1 MDHGSFTGIRIG
13 LATAKAFCDVKNIPC
28 IGVSSLEAL
37 AYTVTEDNCYI
48 CSMIDAKHSN
58 IYSAIFEK
66 NGNKYTK
73 YMDFSFNT
81 IDNLLLVLGSLK
93 KNIFFVGNCGI
104 LYKDMIKSY
113 LKNEVF
119 FEEDTLVSSKYIA
132 IAGINKFI
140 NGENSSSKS
149 LYALYIKKSNAEE
162 SLEEKS

>member
-1 MDHGSFTGIRIG
+1 
-13 LATAKAFCDVKNIPC
+13 
-28 IGVSSLEAL
+28 
-37 AYTVTEDNCYI
+37 
-48 CSMIDAKHSN
+48 MIDAKHSN
-58 IYSAIFEK
+58 IYYCIFEK
-66 NGNKYTK
+66 CFQKYTK
-73 YMDFSFNT
+73 ISNFTFDT
-81 IDNLLLVLGSLK
+81 IDNLLSVLGSLK
-93 KNIFFVGNCGI
+93 KNICFVGNCGI

-162 SLEEKS
+162 SWEEQS